1 MKQDLIYLA
10 SQSPRRRELL
20 TQLNIS
26 FEVLS
31 VDVEEQHQS
40 GESPA
45 QYVERLACEKARAGV
60 AVAKTEHPVLG
71 SDTIVVLD
79 GAILEKPKDKH
90 DAVRMLRSLSNNK
103 HQVMTAIALA
113 DNSRCLVE
121 RVTTEV
127 TFRALS
133 DAEIEAY
140 WDSGEPADKAGAY
153 GIQGIAGK
161 FVSNINGSYSA
172 VVGLPLMETD
182 QLIKKYKTDF
192 SSRGGE
198 L

>member
-20 TQLNIS
+20 TQINVP
-26 FEVLS
+26 FKVLT
-31 VDVEEQHQS
+31 VAVEEQHQS

-60 AVAKTEHPVLG
+60 AVAKTGHPVLG

-90 DAVRMLRSLSNNK
+90 DAMRMLRALSDNK

-113 DNSRCLVE
+113 DNSRCFVE

-127 TFRALS
+127 SFRALS

-140 WDSGEPADKAGAY
+140 WNTGEPADKAGAY

-182 QLIKKYKTDF
+182 RLIRRFMTDI
-192 SSRGGE
+192 SLRDGE

>member
-20 TQLNIS
+20 TQINVP
-26 FEVLS
+26 FEVLT
-31 VDVEEQHQS
+31 VAVEEQHQS
-40 GESPA
+40 EESSV

-60 AVAKTEHPVLG
+60 AVAKTGHPVLG

-79 GAILEKPKDKH
+79 GEILEKPKDKH
-90 DAVRMLRSLSNNK
+90 DAVRMLRALSDNK

-121 RVTTEV
+121 HVTTEV
-127 TFRALS
+127 SFRVLS
-133 DAEIEAY
+133 DIEIEAY
-140 WDSGEPADKAGAY
+140 WDTGEPADKAGAY

-182 QLIKKYKTDF
+182 RLIRRFMTDF
-192 SSRGGE
+192 SLRGGE
-198 L
+198 V

>member
-20 TQLNIS
+20 TQINVP
-26 FEVLS
+26 FEVIS
-31 VDVEEQHQS
+31 VAVEELHQS

-45 QYVERLACEKARAGV
+45 QYVKRLACEKAWAGV
-60 AVAKTEHPVLG
+60 AVAKTGHPVLG

-90 DAVRMLRSLSNNK
+90 DAVRMLRALSGNK

-113 DNSRCLVE
+113 DNCRYLVE
-121 RVTTEV
+121 LVTTEV
-127 TFRALS
+127 SFRALS

-140 WDSGEPADKAGAY
+140 WDTGEPADKAGAY

-182 QLIKKYKTDF
+182 RLIRKFKTDF

-198 L
+198 E